1 MFRRTNG
8 ARERACLAKWGYNT
22 GAMNL
27 ERTSVELT
35 ILEENLQALKTL
47 IRYESD
53 LEKLKMYKREL
64 DLVIAELDSE
74 RKFLSRRAHQR
85 NSVSFQQAKPFS
97 LKRPTFENG
106 CWGAFQA
113 TPFCRR

>member
-1 MFRRTNG
+1 MG
-8 ARERACLAKWGYNT
+8 IQY

-113 TPFCRR
+113 TPFCRQ